1 MEFNVE
7 FYRWLI
13 AIRVRKRYTLVSG
26 KKGGYV
32 MGDTLAIG
40 RAIAQLRRAM
50 KMTQQSLA
58 ACLYVS
64 HQAVSKWENGVALPD
79 VMTLYTLCKLFDIS
93 IEQLLTIDIAERLDA
108 MRTAVC

>member
-1 MEFNVE
+1 M
-7 FYRWLI
+7 
-13 AIRVRKRYTLVSG
+13 A
-26 KKGGYV
+26 
-32 MGDTLAIG
+32 DTLAIG

-79 VMTLYTLCKLFDIS
+79 VMTLFALCKYFGIT
-93 IEQLLTIDIAERLDA
+93 IEQLLTIDISERLHA
-108 MRTAVC
+108 MNQAC

>member
-1 MEFNVE
+1 M
-7 FYRWLI
+7 
-13 AIRVRKRYTLVSG
+13 A
-26 KKGGYV
+26 
-32 MGDTLAIG
+32 DTLAIG

-79 VMTLYTLCKLFDIS
+79 VMTLFALCKYFGIT
-93 IEQLLTIDIAERLDA
+93 IEQLLTIDISERLYA
-108 MRTAVC
+108 MNQAC